1 MKNCESTQG
10 VEAVKEV
17 LQEGERVDHT
27 PSKKPIIQHKNAF
40 AFSIDSVLLAYFCSV
55 PKTIGKIIDLGTGNG
70 IIPLLLTERSRVPV
84 TGIERQPELCDMAA
98 RTMAMNEAE
107 GQVTVQQADVR
118 TVRSKYH
125 GDQWSLVTCNP
136 PYFDTGRTAMKNKQE
151 KLANARHEEHGSL
164 EEFVRTAAFLAKQKG
179 KVAMVLRPE
188 RLAELLSY
196 YQKYRIEPKRMQF
209 VHPKAERAANMVM
222 VEGMKAGRPGL
233 ECLPPIVVYN
243 ENGQYTEEFRAYYG
257 TK

>member
-1 MKNCESTQG
+1 M
-10 VEAVKEV
+10 KEV

-27 PSKKPIIQHKNAF
+27 PSKKPIIQHENAF

-55 PKTIGKIIDLGTGNG
+55 PKTVGKIIDLGTGNG

-84 TGIERQPELCDMAA
+84 TGIERQPELCDMAV
-98 RTMAMNEAE
+98 RTMTMNEVD

-118 TVRSKYH
+118 TVRSRYH

-136 PYFDTGRTAMKNKQE
+136 PYFDTSQLAMKNKQE

-164 EEFVRTAAFLAKQKG
+164 EEFVRGAAFLAKQKG

-196 YQKYRIEPKRMQF
+196 YQKYGIEPKRIQF
-209 VHPKAERAANMVM
+209 VHPKAERAANIVM
-222 VEGMKAGRPGL
+222 VEGIKAGRPGL
-233 ECLPPIVVYN
+233 ECLPAIIVYN
-243 ENGQYTEEFRAYYG
+243 ADGQYTEEFQAYYG
-257 TK
+257 TR